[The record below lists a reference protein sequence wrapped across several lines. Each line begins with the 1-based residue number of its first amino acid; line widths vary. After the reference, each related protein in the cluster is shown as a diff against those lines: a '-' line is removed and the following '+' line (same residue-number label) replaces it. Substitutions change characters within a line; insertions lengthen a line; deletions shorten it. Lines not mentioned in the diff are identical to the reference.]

1 MGLRRRYR
9 SAPLRIKMF
18 VPVTTVVIAAFACIA
33 LVASLVMQTQL
44 REYSQ
49 RSGLEK
55 ADLAE
60 IAVRRAML
68 TGKPHDTE
76 TVLRSLG
83 DSPAMP
89 RIALRTTDG
98 RYVADVRE
106 SGYAFVKHLDYPP
119 PGSPRSRRISANAQ
133 SYLRVTHAIPNESAC
148 YQCHVPSQTTLGYLE
163 VDVSTT
169 WLMRRHRQ
177 SIFLIAA
184 VAGLTLVCVWL
195 AVTVAVNM
203 AVLSPLLTLG
213 RAMSGVKRG
222 QRNIRFEAETSDEIG
237 RLGRHFNEMIDEI
250 ATAESS
256 LVEKERQLAEAE
268 KLASVG
274 LMAAGIAHEINNPL
288 AAASVAAEML
298 NIPGLTEEQ
307 RSKLSKSV
315 LEGTQRIQGIV
326 AELLTLDRRQGL
338 VVRAEEPAQVMR
350 QALHSVDVPAHIRV
364 RFRVPDDLPRIAVN
378 RDKIA
383 RALGNIIKNA
393 VQAMPERGELTL
405 SALEDGGKMRI
416 EVRDTGYGMD
426 AETME
431 RIFDPFYTTREVGK
445 GFGLGLAFAHSMI
458 EQHGG
463 DVAAESAVG
472 QGTSFTVILPLA
484 EEKEDAEESL
494 DPGTGD

>member
-1 MGLRRRYR
+1 
-9 SAPLRIKMF
+9 MF
-18 VPVTTVVIAAFACIA
+18 VPVTVVVIAAFACIA
-33 LVASLVMQTQL
+33 FAASQVMQSQL

-83 DSPAMP
+83 NSPELP
-89 RIALRTTDG
+89 RIALRTVEG
-98 RYVADVRE
+98 RYEADVRY
-106 SGYAFVKHLDYPP
+106 SAYAFVKHLDYPA
-119 PGSPRSRRISANAQ
+119 PGAPKARRLVSDSQ
-133 SYLRVTHAIPNESAC
+133 SYLRVTRAIPNETEC
-148 YQCHVPSQTTLGYLE
+148 TRCHTPSQTTLGYLE

-177 SIFLIAA
+177 SISLIAA
-184 VAGLTLVCVWL
+184 VAGLTLVLVWL
-195 AVTVAVNM
+195 AVTIAVNM
-203 AVLSPLLTLG
+203 AVLSPLFAMG

-222 QRNIRFEAETSDEIG
+222 QRNIRFEPETSDEIG

-250 ATAESS
+250 AAAESS

-315 LEGTQRIQGIV
+315 LEGTQRIQVIV

-338 VVRAEEPAQVMR
+338 VVHSEEPAQVMR

-405 SALEDGGKMRI
+405 SASEDGGKMRI
-416 EVRDTGYGMD
+416 EVRDTGCGMD
-426 AETME
+426 AETRE
-431 RIFDPFYTTREVGK
+431 QIFDPFYTTREVGK

-463 DVAAESAVG
+463 EVTAESAVG
-472 QGTSFTVILPLA
+472 EGTSFTVILPLA